1 MIPCRETPQGIL
13 LSRSEEFEP
22 SQILDCGQCFRWDPD
37 PDGGWTGIAMD
48 RRLRLSPQPEGWLFE
63 DVRIDEFE
71 RIWIPYFDLD
81 RDYGA
86 IRADLSA
93 RHEILAK
100 AAAFAPG
107 IRILCQDPWE
117 ALCSFIISQNNNI
130 PRIKGILERLCALLG
145 AEIPGGGRAFP
156 TAERL
161 AACTAEMLAPV
172 RAGFRAKYV
181 IDAAQRVASGA
192 LDLEQVRAMPLD
204 EARSA
209 LQTVRGVGPKVA
221 DCALLY
227 GLHRTEC
234 FPLDVWMKRAMALLP
249 GVSPADF
256 GENAGVAQQYIFH
269 YARMHPA
276 LFERETA
283 VS

>member
-1 MIPCRETPQGIL
+1 M
-13 LSRSEEFEP
+13 
-22 SQILDCGQCFRWDPD
+22 
-37 PDGGWTGIAMD
+37 
-48 RRLRLSPQPEGWLFE
+48 
-63 DVRIDEFE
+63 
-71 RIWIPYFDLD
+71 
-81 RDYGA
+81 
-86 IRADLSA
+86 
-93 RHEILAK
+93 
-100 AAAFAPG
+100 
-107 IRILCQDPWE
+107 
-117 ALCSFIISQNNNI
+117 
-130 PRIKGILERLCALLG
+130 CALLG

-161 AACTAEMLAPV
+161 AACTVETLAPV

>member
-1 MIPCRETPQGIL
+1 MIRFAPGDGCLDLQQT
-13 LSRSEEFEP
+13 
-22 SQILDCGQCFRWDPD
+22 LDCGQAFRWQKIDTPGGEAWRGTAFSHTLTVRAA
-37 PDGGWTGIAMD
+37 DGAF
-48 RRLRLSPQPEGWLFE
+48 LF
-63 DVRIDEFE
+63 DCTQAEFDH
-71 RIWIPYFDLD
+71 IWYPYFDFGTDYAEVRRALSGLHPVL
-81 RDYGA
+81 RD
-86 IRADLSA
+86 
-93 RHEILAK
+93 
-100 AAAFAPG
+100 AAAYAPG
-107 IRILCQDPWE
+107 IRILRQEPWE

-156 TAERL
+156 TAECL

-221 DCALLY
+221 DCTLLY

>member
-1 MIPCRETPQGIL
+1 MIRFAPADGCLDLQQT
-13 LSRSEEFEP
+13 
-22 SQILDCGQCFRWDPD
+22 LDCGQAFRWQKIDTPGGEAWRGTAFSHTLTVRAA
-37 PDGGWTGIAMD
+37 DGAF
-48 RRLRLSPQPEGWLFE
+48 LF
-63 DVRIDEFE
+63 DCTQAEFD
-71 RIWIPYFDLD
+71 RIWYPYFDFGTDYAEIRRALSGLHPVL
-81 RDYGA
+81 RD
-86 IRADLSA
+86 
-93 RHEILAK
+93 
-100 AAAFAPG
+100 AAAYAPG
-107 IRILCQDPWE
+107 IRILRQEPWE

-145 AEIPGGGRAFP
+145 AEIPGGGRASP

-161 AACTAEMLAPV
+161 AACTAETLAPV
-172 RAGFRAKYV
+172 RAGFRAKYL

>member
-1 MIPCRETPQGIL
+1 MVRLPVSCLDLDQIA
-13 LSRSEEFEP
+13 RS
-22 SQILDCGQCFRWDPD
+22 GQCFTWEPVG
-37 PDGGWTGIAMD
+37 DGGWRIPHRD
-48 RRLRLSPQPEGWLFE
+48 RLVTARQEGDSLLLSCSEAELE
-63 DVRIDEFE
+63 DTWRA
-71 RIWIPYFDLD
+71 YLDLD
-81 RDYGA
+81 TDYA
-86 IRADLSA
+86 A
-93 RHEILAK
+93 ILASIDPADPCLSR
-100 AAAFAPG
+100 AAERGRG
-107 IRILCQDPWE
+107 IRILRQDLWE
-117 ALCSFIISQNNNI
+117 VMVCFLISQNNNI

-156 TAERL
+156 TAECL

>member
-1 MIPCRETPQGIL
+1 MIRFVPPDGCLDLAQP
-13 LSRSEEFEP
+13 
-22 SQILDCGQCFRWDPD
+22 LDCGQAFRWQEIAAPGGSAWHGTAFGHTLTVQKR
-37 PDGGWTGIAMD
+37 DGAFFFDCTQA
-48 RRLRLSPQPEGWLFE
+48 
-63 DVRIDEFE
+63 EFDAV
-71 RIWIPYFDLD
+71 WFPYFDFGT
-81 RDYGA
+81 DYAA
-86 IRADLSA
+86 IRRALCDLHPVL
-93 RHEILAK
+93 RD

-107 IRILCQDPWE
+107 IRILRQEPWE

-130 PRIKGILERLCALLG
+130 PRIKGILERLCTLLG
-145 AEIPGGGRAFP
+145 TEIPGGRAFP

-161 AACTAEMLAPV
+161 SACTAETLAPV
-172 RAGFRAKYV
+172 RAGFRAKYL
-181 IDAAQRVASGA
+181 IDAARRVSSGA
-192 LDLEQVRAMPLD
+192 LDLERVRTLPLD

-209 LQTVRGVGPKVA
+209 LQTVLGVGPKVA

-249 GVSPADF
+249 GVSPQDF

-269 YARMHPA
+269 YARMHPE
-276 LFERETA
+276 LFRAEAA